1 MKKLIYFYSEAL
13 RGFEKGKA
21 EFAFSSAY
29 DITFDGTNQL
39 TIQRNRQYI
48 NEFFGKNIE
57 INAVVGNNGSSKSTL
72 LKEIYEIL
80 TVYLYNFSI
89 FIKTN
94 PCILIF
100 ETQKHDGHYIET
112 YHINDIKYK
121 KSIDMANDNSKILI
135 SFDKLE
141 WNSTRNNLQEDLKTI
156 KHAYITQILDKEL
169 CDRAKYFDRSYGNYS
184 PGAVLNPPSFNV
196 YSYDKTSETEKFFYR
211 EFLDQAFFLSDKVFI
226 SDGQKKNKIKLP
238 FAISEAVKVRIKDYD
253 LAESF
258 HGLRN
263 EDETIPSEEIDDM
276 IRAFRG
282 CDEQDRYLLKHN
294 HSGNGYERF
303 VEGLLAFF
311 LEKLERVPKENY
323 KRSSESL
330 FVFVK
335 NCIGKIKDIPNIA
348 ERMKAFLEYFKDV
361 PGGVECNGDPESF
374 SEMIELFLQ
383 ADWKSSGKAIDNY
396 GGLSIPFFYRSNDG
410 KEHYAIKEFY
420 EKYEK
425 IYQPPYGKQIFDF
438 SWGLSSGENSMLN
451 LYSKFYQ
458 ICQSAEKESNVLL
471 MIDEADESLHPQW
484 QKDYVYSIISVLT
497 SIFQDIGVQVIITTH
512 SPIMLSD
519 IPKQNVLYLKKEQ
532 DKSGVKVISGK
543 QRHETFSAN
552 IFRLFQDTFF
562 LDGAGVGTFAESW
575 LLKLLED
582 IHKADYSNS
591 EQVENIKNKIDNIG
605 DPVLKR
611 NFESEFFSY
620 IGNSNSIDEQIR
632 ILRQKLA
639 ELEKQKKKNT

>member
-1 MKKLIYFYSEAL
+1 
-13 RGFEKGKA
+13 
-21 EFAFSSAY
+21 
-29 DITFDGTNQL
+29 
-39 TIQRNRQYI
+39 
-48 NEFFGKNIE
+48 
-57 INAVVGNNGSSKSTL
+57 
-72 LKEIYEIL
+72 
-80 TVYLYNFSI
+80 
-89 FIKTN
+89 
-94 PCILIF
+94 
-100 ETQKHDGHYIET
+100 
-112 YHINDIKYK
+112 
-121 KSIDMANDNSKILI
+121 
-135 SFDKLE
+135 
-141 WNSTRNNLQEDLKTI
+141 
-156 KHAYITQILDKEL
+156 
-169 CDRAKYFDRSYGNYS
+169 
-184 PGAVLNPPSFNV
+184 
-196 YSYDKTSETEKFFYR
+196 
-211 EFLDQAFFLSDKVFI
+211 
-226 SDGQKKNKIKLP
+226 
-238 FAISEAVKVRIKDYD
+238 
-253 LAESF
+253 
-258 HGLRN
+258 
-263 EDETIPSEEIDDM
+263 
-276 IRAFRG
+276 
-282 CDEQDRYLLKHN
+282 
-294 HSGNGYERF
+294 
-303 VEGLLAFF
+303 
-311 LEKLERVPKENY
+311 
-323 KRSSESL
+323 
-330 FVFVK
+330 
-335 NCIGKIKDIPNIA
+335 
-348 ERMKAFLEYFKDV
+348 
-361 PGGVECNGDPESF
+361 
-374 SEMIELFLQ
+374 
-383 ADWKSSGKAIDNY
+383 
-396 GGLSIPFFYRSNDG
+396 
-410 KEHYAIKEFY
+410 
-420 EKYEK
+420 
-425 IYQPPYGKQIFDF
+425 
-438 SWGLSSGENSMLN
+438 MLN